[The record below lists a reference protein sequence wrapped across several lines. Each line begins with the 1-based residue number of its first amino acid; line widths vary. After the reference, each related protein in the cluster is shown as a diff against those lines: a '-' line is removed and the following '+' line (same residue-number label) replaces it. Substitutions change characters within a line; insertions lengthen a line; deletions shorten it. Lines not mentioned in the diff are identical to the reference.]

1 MTESMQIMTDSE
13 LIEAYHEALCS
24 YRVAKIG
31 RRADAFVEFTA
42 AEAALISR
50 FGVDNYQEH
59 YDMRHAST
67 IK

>member
-1 MTESMQIMTDSE
+1 MTDDE

-24 YRVAKIG
+24 YQVAEIG
-31 RRADAFVEFTA
+31 RRTDAFVQFAA

-59 YDMRHAST
+59 YEMRHAS
-67 IK
+67 